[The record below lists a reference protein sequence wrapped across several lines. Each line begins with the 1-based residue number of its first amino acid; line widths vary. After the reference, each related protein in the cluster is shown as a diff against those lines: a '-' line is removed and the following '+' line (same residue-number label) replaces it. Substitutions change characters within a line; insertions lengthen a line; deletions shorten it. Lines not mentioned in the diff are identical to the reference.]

1 MGVRLFSQVAND
13 RRGNGLQ
20 YHHERLRC
28 WKKNITENVFR
39 QWNKFPRKEIES
51 PPLEVFKKIYRCSTK
66 GFGLVVD

>member
-28 WKKNITENVFR
+28 WKKISLKMCSDNGTN
-39 QWNKFPRKEIES
+39 FPGKKLSRR
-51 PPLEVFKKIYRCSTK
+51 PWRYFKKSIDAALRD
-66 GFGLVVD
+66 LV